1 MVTSD
6 FRGVEAVGVL
16 LYFILVYCM
25 LVVTVADRVLLFVC
39 NSCVVIRSIV
49 VVFITAEAEVGG
61 FGVVALVVV
70 P

>member
-1 MVTSD
+1 
-6 FRGVEAVGVL
+6 
-16 LYFILVYCM
+16 M

-49 VVFITAEAEVGG
+49 VVFITAEAEAEVGG

>member
-1 MVTSD
+1 M
-6 FRGVEAVGVL
+6 F
-16 LYFILVYCM
+16 
-25 LVVTVADRVLLFVC
+25 VVTVVDRVLLFVC

-49 VVFITAEAEVGG
+49 VVFITGEAEVGG